1 MVDIK
6 ITNGMMIEQLAST
19 ALVSIFRVLY
29 VISGFI
35 STNIC
40 LDISLENNDLS
51 GQHCIQGLNHP
62 NLRQLN

>member
-1 MVDIK
+1 MVEIR
-6 ITNGMMIEQLAST
+6 ITNGMRIEQLAST

-35 STNIC
+35 IC

-62 NLRQLN
+62 NLQQ